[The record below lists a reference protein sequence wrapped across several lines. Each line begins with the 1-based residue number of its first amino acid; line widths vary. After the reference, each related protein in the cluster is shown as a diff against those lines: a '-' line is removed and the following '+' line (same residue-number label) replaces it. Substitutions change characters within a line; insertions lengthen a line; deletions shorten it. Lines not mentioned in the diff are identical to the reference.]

1 MRKQYEDEE
10 MYREEMFYKEIY
22 YNEVE
27 KRNEC
32 VQNLRHD
39 LKNKLLELYHLAKK
53 GIQKLLWSRWE
64 ACVRELGKIDERI
77 YTDNP
82 IIDSVLRI
90 KFGLAKSEGI
100 EIDTAIHIPGQM
112 QLERGDI
119 GVLYGN
125 LLDNAIEACRKVPE
139 GKRFIRLENKSISP
153 VSCFW

>member
-1 MRKQYEDEE
+1 MRKQYEDE

-53 GIQKLLWSRWE
+53 GDSKALVDQMGGL
-64 ACVRELGKIDERI
+64 CQELGKIDERI

-82 IIDSVLRI
+82 IVDSVLRI
-90 KFGLAKSEGI
+90 KFDPAKSEGI
-100 EIDTAIHIPGQM
+100 EIDTAILHC
-112 QLERGDI
+112 LH
-119 GVLYGN
+119 
-125 LLDNAIEACRKVPE
+125 CRSA
-139 GKRFIRLENKSISP
+139 FLH
-153 VSCFW
+153 SCSAWAK